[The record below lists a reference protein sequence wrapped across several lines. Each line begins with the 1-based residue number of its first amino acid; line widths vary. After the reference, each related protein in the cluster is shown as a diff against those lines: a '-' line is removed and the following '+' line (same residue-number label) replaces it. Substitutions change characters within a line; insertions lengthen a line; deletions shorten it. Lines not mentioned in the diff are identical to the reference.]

1 MSALPHLIETAS
13 RIPVDRL
20 HQLGHDLRPLLRTAY
35 RGRIVAKNLAYA
47 FPDADPEPLVDGFYT
62 AFSEVCMEVL
72 RGQSMTP
79 AELRNRVTFEGAAAL
94 DDGPALLLMAHH
106 GNLVWSLI
114 ALAGEVSLPVSVVYK
129 TPHLSVMRD
138 LLVGIAERFGVT
150 PVPVKELRRRLV
162 AERQQSRIWTL
173 VADQRPGRDRRMVR
187 LCGRETAFFGGP
199 ERVART
205 FDWPVFYL
213 SCERL
218 APARYHCRIE
228 KIAESPFGADG
239 SVTER
244 YAACV
249 QADIDRA
256 PADWL
261 WSHDR
266 WRGHERR

>member
-1 MSALPHLIETAS
+1 MSTLPYLIETAS
-13 RIPVDRL
+13 RMPVDRL
-20 HQLGHDLRPLLRTAY
+20 HQFGHDLRPLLRMAY
-35 RGRIVAKNLAYA
+35 RAPIVARNLAYA
-47 FPDADPEPLVDGFYT
+47 FPDTDPGPLVDGFYT

-72 RGQSMTP
+72 RGKSMTP
-79 AELRNRVTFEGAAAL
+79 EELRSRVTFEGAAAL
-94 DDGPALLLMAHH
+94 DDGPAVLLMAHH

-138 LLVGIAERFGVT
+138 LLVGIAERFGLS

-162 AERQQSRIWTL
+162 AQRQQRRIWTL

-199 ERVART
+199 ERIARA
-205 FDWPVFYL
+205 FNWPVFYL
-213 SCERL
+213 SCERI

-228 KIAESPFGADG
+228 KIADAPFGADG

-266 WRGHERR
+266 WRGQEGC

>member
-1 MSALPHLIETAS
+1 MSTLPYLIEKAS

-20 HQLGHDLRPLLRTAY
+20 HQFGHDLRPLLRTAY
-35 RGRIVAKNLAYA
+35 RRRIVAENLAYA
-47 FPDADPEPLVDGFYT
+47 FPDSDLEPLVDGFYT

-72 RGQSMTP
+72 RGKSMTRE
-79 AELRNRVTFEGAAAL
+79 ELRTRVTFEGAAAL
-94 DDGPALLLMAHH
+94 NDGPALLLMAHH

-129 TPHLSVMRD
+129 TPHLGLMRD

-162 AERQQSRIWTL
+162 AERQQRRIWTL

-199 ERVART
+199 ERIARA
-205 FDWPVFYL
+205 FNWPVFYL

-228 KIAESPFGADG
+228 KIAEAPFGTDG

-266 WRGHERR
+266 WRGDSGR